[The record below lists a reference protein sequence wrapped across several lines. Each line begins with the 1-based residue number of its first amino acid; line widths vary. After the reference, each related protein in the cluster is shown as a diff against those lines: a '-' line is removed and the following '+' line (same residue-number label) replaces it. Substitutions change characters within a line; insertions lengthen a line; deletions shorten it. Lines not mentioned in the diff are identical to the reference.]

1 MEIKSN
7 RTSEELLSSVKI
19 LLSIK
24 GGERDTLLSTLLE
37 DAYSIAVSVTGRE
50 EIPST
55 LLTRMVCEDYS
66 KADGVA
72 KIARAGMSEEYL
84 NGYSNTVLA
93 YLRSLRKIK
102 IL

>member
-19 LLSIK
+19 LLSIN
-24 GGERDTLLSTLLE
+24 GGEKDTLLSTLLE

-66 KADGVA
+66 RTDGIA